1 MRYLVTLLV
10 FLIAGPTIVGSL
22 IIPLT
27 DPAWGFDGQKYI
39 LYIVGVGVLIALPVS
54 FLVAGMIMRKVEAAT
69 AK

>member
-27 DPAWGFDGQKYI
+27 DPAWGFDGYKYI
-39 LYIVGVGVLIALPVS
+39 LYIVGLGVLIALPVS
-54 FLVAGMIMRKVEAAT
+54 YFVAGMIMKKVEAAT

>member
-27 DPAWGFDGQKYI
+27 DPAWGFDGQKYF
-39 LYIVGVGVLIALPVS
+39 LYVVVGGALLALPIS
-54 FLVAGMIMRKVEAAT
+54 YLVAGMIMRRVQAAG
-69 AK
+69 